1 MIGANGV
8 MGPNQRARLIVGRQL
23 SPRGLSPSRSFC
35 DSEHIGVLTDL
46 GAGRIIDGC
55 VTSLWYDYQ
64 HRLNEGCAPSPFTEK
79 LAIASLHEPAVAD
92 DQ

>member
-1 MIGANGV
+1 
-8 MGPNQRARLIVGRQL
+8 MGPNKSTRLIVGRGL
-23 SPRGLSPSRSFC
+23 SPRGMALSRSFATANT
-35 DSEHIGVLTDL
+35 SALRRIL

-79 LAIASLHEPAVAD
+79 LAMASLHEPAVAD